1 MRFLHA
7 SERRQQKEVSV
18 QLHVQRDR
26 LYKRPA
32 PCLGGSSQ
40 EAVAFGCSLFDVLC
54 IVPGN
59 REELILMG
67 WTSALCPRGLSSEG
81 LVELQIRVL
90 EVVCALVSPFTS
102 PSLSTGNCAS
112 LPGSCFGRTNVLRK
126 ASPALPRT
134 EADSLQSAYPVC
146 LSGSPGSPTA

>member
-1 MRFLHA
+1 MRFLHS
-7 SERRQQKEVSV
+7 SERRHQKEVSV
-18 QLHVQRDR
+18 QHVQRDC
-26 LYKRPA
+26 LHKRPA

-40 EAVAFGCSLFDVLC
+40 EAVAFGCSLFDVVY
-54 IVPGN
+54 IVPSN

-67 WTSALCPRGLSSEG
+67 WTSAMCPRGLSSEG

-90 EVVCALVSPFTS
+90 EVMCTLVSPFTS
-102 PSLSTGNCAS
+102 PTLSTGNCAS
-112 LPGSCFGRTNVLRK
+112 LPVSCYGRTNVLRK